1 MEQLRSVNGLELTNT
16 VPGQALLIPSFIY
29 TVQPGDT
36 LTNIASKT
44 LVSLDQLRAA
54 NPSLNPYL
62 LQPGMQIVIPNL
74 SNYVA
79 STFSYYV
86 IRSPEL
92 DSLLIN
98 DFAAYSSYISI
109 FEYQIDRNGNFT
121 IDLNDLTAIEETWRN
136 RVMPLATIT
145 NLVPEGFST
154 DLAHQVLNNPTSR
167 SNLVNNIYDLVS
179 RKGYGGVN
187 IDFERVSAQD
197 RDLLTGFLLQL
208 KNRLAPEGYVVTIA
222 VPAKTSEDIPWLQGY
237 DYGGIGAVVD
247 IMFIMAYDWHY
258 PESEPGPVA
267 PITEVQK
274 TIEFAIDRMPRNKI
288 ILGVPL
294 YGYDWIVPSEP
305 GTVASALSNQ
315 NAMNTAMRYQST
327 IQYSEEFA
335 TPFYRYRNERGEL
348 HEVWFEDVRSIG
360 EKMRLV
366 RAYNLLGIG
375 AWQLTLGFAA
385 GPWILTKFFTVNKV

>member
-1 MEQLRSVNGLELTNT
+1 ISGKYNIPMEQLRSVNGLELTNI

-109 FEYQIDRNGNFT
+109 FDYQIDRNGNFT

-208 KNRLAPEGYVVTIA
+208 KNRLTPEGYVLTIA

-247 IMFIMAYDWHY
+247 IMFIMAY
-258 PESEPGPVA
+258 
-267 PITEVQK
+267 
-274 TIEFAIDRMPRNKI
+274 
-288 ILGVPL
+288 
-294 YGYDWIVPSEP
+294 
-305 GTVASALSNQ
+305 
-315 NAMNTAMRYQST
+315 
-327 IQYSEEFA
+327 
-335 TPFYRYRNERGEL
+335 
-348 HEVWFEDVRSIG
+348 
-360 EKMRLV
+360 
-366 RAYNLLGIG
+366 
-375 AWQLTLGFAA
+375 
-385 GPWILTKFFTVNKV
+385 